1 MCVCV
6 SNLFLISLS
15 LSLSI
20 IKRDGVRRRE
30 KEKDREGKQA
40 IKLYINIPKRC
51 LKCGFTY
58 DAQTQLWGI
67 GKKKCV
73 HMLNRGQRA
82 LLH

>member
-6 SNLFLISLS
+6 SNLFLIS